1 MFMIDSVSNV
11 NDKNDSDILG
21 RRVHCDLL
29 YDFYSPLLTER
40 QRKVYETLCFSDLT
54 LSEAADLLGIS
65 RQGVYVL
72 VRHVMEKLEELE
84 SELSFASTTRQLEE
98 RIKELE
104 AENQSLNEQ
113 LKLKKLKKRKG
124 GK

>member
-1 MFMIDSVSNV
+1 MIDSVNK
-11 NDKNDSDILG
+11 KNKSDNEILK
-21 RRVHCDLL
+21 RRIYCNLL

-54 LSEAADLLGIS
+54 LSEAADVLGIS

-72 VRHVMEKLEELE
+72 ARHVMQKLEGIERELC
-84 SELSFASTTRQLEE
+84 FAVNTRQLEK

-104 AENQSLNEQ
+104 EENKSLREQ
-113 LKLKKLKKRKG
+113 LKIKKQEG

>member
-1 MFMIDSVSNV
+1 MIDSVNE
-11 NDKNDSDILG
+11 KNESDNEILK
-21 RRVHCDLL
+21 RRIYCNLL

-54 LSEAADLLGIS
+54 LSEAADVLGIS

-72 VRHVMEKLEELE
+72 ARHVMQKLEGIERELC
-84 SELSFASTTRQLEE
+84 FAVNTRQLEK

-104 AENQSLNEQ
+104 EENKSLRQQ
-113 LKLKKLKKRKG
+113 LEIKK
-124 GK
+124 

>member
-1 MFMIDSVSNV
+1 MTDRANKI
-11 NDKNDSDILG
+11 KNNESELL
-21 RRVHCDLL
+21 RRRIYCNLL

-54 LSEAADLLGIS
+54 LSEAADVLGIS

-72 VRHVMEKLEELE
+72 ARHVMEKLEGIERELC
-84 SELSFASTTRQLEE
+84 FAVNTRQLEK

-104 AENQSLNEQ
+104 EENKSLREQ
-113 LKLKKLKKRKG
+113 LETRKEE
-124 GK
+124 

>member
-1 MFMIDSVSNV
+1 MIDRA
-11 NDKNDSDILG
+11 NDIKNKNNESEILR
-21 RRVHCDLL
+21 RRVYCNLL

-54 LSEAADLLGIS
+54 LSEAADVLGIS

-72 VRHVMEKLEELE
+72 ARHVMEKLEGIERELC
-84 SELSFASTTRQLEE
+84 FAVNTRQLEK

-104 AENQSLNEQ
+104 EENQSLKEQ
-113 LKLKKLKKRKG
+113 LKRKEE
-124 GK
+124 K